1 MDIGVRYYGTV
12 SYAPNSHACYV
23 RVSISQPDGIPL
35 CIKASFGPL
44 GRHLLK
50 KGAIV
55 CVERAS
61 HRDARRYI
69 VTEVIGDRQ
78 NQTDEGDSDMAM
90 SKDKIQFYLPYRYYQ
105 ATRGPGSNGMS
116 RCTCKRVLRQSFDMD
131 DQECERLMQNNSAGF
146 GILCRPS
153 QFARFIVHRYEAD
166 ECINGIKDLR
176 PEIVYAVDVY
186 QDAAHKVGISRA
198 TVLSVL
204 RILRIED
211 VPSET
216 RGTIDVSKR
225 PHRECC

>member
-1 MDIGVRYYGTV
+1 MYTIERYYGTV
-12 SYAPNSHACYV
+12 SYAPNDQACRV
-23 RVSISQPDGIPL
+23 RVSISQPSGIPL
-35 CIKASFGPL
+35 CIKATFARFN
-44 GRHLLK
+44 RHRLT
-50 KGAIV
+50 KGTTV
-55 CVERAS
+55 SVERS
-61 HRDARRYI
+61 SQSDARRYK
-69 VTEVIGDRQ
+69 VTHVYDDCKEHIDR
-78 NQTDEGDSDMAM
+78 GDSDMAM

-105 ATRGPGSNGMS
+105 TNRSLSSNGMS

-131 DQECERLMQNNSAGF
+131 DQECERLMQNNPAGF
-146 GILCRPS
+146 AILCRPS
-153 QFARFIVHRYEAD
+153 QFARFIVRRYEAD

-176 PEIVYAVDVY
+176 PEIVHTMDVY
-186 QDAAHKVGISRA
+186 EDAARKAGTSRA